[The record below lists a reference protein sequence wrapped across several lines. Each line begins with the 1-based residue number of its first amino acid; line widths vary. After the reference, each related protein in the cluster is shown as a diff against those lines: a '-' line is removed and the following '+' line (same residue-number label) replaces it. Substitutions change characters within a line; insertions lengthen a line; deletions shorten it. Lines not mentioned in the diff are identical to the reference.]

1 MTTTGTSA
9 ADRIRAILSGANGY
23 ETGLDELTVLPPEE
37 VDPALSAAL
46 RQSTERL
53 FRAGWQPVE
62 LHRLVTRRTGPD
74 AARLVA
80 DAVAAQLHRTPAA
93 DPRWIAQAAE
103 IGAERWWPADDG
115 YPSELGRRLRA
126 DRVTVLDLILSTL
139 TVLRTLPSIEILMPP
154 PGTFVPR
161 RTPER
166 SDNRVLERVRALL
179 AKAESTDY
187 PAEADAYTAKA
198 QEMITRHSL
207 DEALL
212 TADHAEVV
220 PLARRIAVDAPYE
233 SEKAALLHAVARA
246 NRCHAVWTP
255 DLGFATVF
263 GFDADID
270 AVDLLHASLL
280 IQAQRA
286 MSRTEP
292 PANKAGKSRL
302 KTFRASFLVAFASRI
317 GERLARAARDAVPTT
332 GDLLPVLRSR
342 DLQVQETMTRA
353 FPHTERARGARIDSD
368 EGWRE
373 GRAAADRATLT

>member
-1 MTTTGTSA
+1 MLSGTTG
-9 ADRIRAILSGANGY
+9 Y
-23 ETGLDELTVLPPEE
+23 EQGLDELTVLPPET

-46 RQSTERL
+46 RESGERL
-53 FRAGWQPVE
+53 FKAGWQPVE
-62 LHRLVTRRTGPD
+62 LHRLVTRRVGPE

-80 DAVAAQLHRTPAA
+80 DVAAGLLDRTQTA
-93 DPRWIAQAAE
+93 DPRWTAQAAE
-103 IGAERWWPADDG
+103 IGAERWWSSDAD
-115 YPSELGRRLRA
+115 YPSELARRVRA
-126 DRVTVLDLILSTL
+126 DRVTVLDLIVSALAL
-139 TVLRTLPSIEILMPP
+139 LRTLPSIEILIPP
-154 PGTFVPR
+154 PGTALPKAVH
-161 RTPER
+161 TGK
-166 SDNRVLERVRALL
+166 SDNRVLDRVRALL
-179 AKAESTDY
+179 AKAESTDF
-187 PAEADAYTAKA
+187 PAEAETYTAKA

-212 TADHAEVV
+212 SVDRAEVV
-220 PLARRIAVDAPYE
+220 PLTRRIPVDAPYE

-280 IQAQRA
+280 VQAQRA

-292 PANKAGKSRL
+292 RGKGGKSRL
-302 KTFRASFLVAFASRI
+302 KTFRASFLVAFAHRI
-317 GERLARAARDAVPTT
+317 GERLAQAARAALPAED

-342 DLQVQETMTRA
+342 DVQVQETMNRV
-353 FPHTERARGARIDSD
+353 FPRTERARGARVDSD

-373 GRAAADRATLT
+373 GRAAADQATF

>member
-1 MTTTGTSA
+1 MTSA
-9 ADRIRAILSGANGY
+9 AEKVGSILSGATAY
-23 ETGLDELTVLPPEE
+23 ETGLDELTVLPPAD

-46 RQSTERL
+46 RRAGERL

-62 LHRLVTRRTGPD
+62 LHRLVTRRSGPD

-80 DAVAAQLHRTPAA
+80 DAAGALLHRTPAA
-93 DPRWIAQAAE
+93 DPRWAAQAAE
-103 IGAERWWPADDG
+103 IGADRWWTSDAD
-115 YPSELGRRLRA
+115 YPSELARRLRA
-126 DRVTVLDLILSTL
+126 DRVSVLDLILSTL
-139 TVLRTLPSIEILMPP
+139 LVLRTLPPIEILLPP
-154 PGTFVPR
+154 PGTTAPR
-161 RTPER
+161 RNAER
-166 SDNRVLERVRALL
+166 SDHRVLERVRALL

-187 PAEADAYTAKA
+187 PAEAEAYTAKA
-198 QEMITRHSL
+198 QEMISRHSL

-212 TADHAEVV
+212 TADRAEVV

-246 NRCHAVWTP
+246 NRCHAVWSP
-255 DLGFATVF
+255 EFGFATVF
-263 GFDADID
+263 GFDADLD

-280 IQAQRA
+280 VQAQRA

-292 PANKAGKSRL
+292 PGGKAGKSRL
-302 KTFRASFLVAFASRI
+302 KAFRASFLVAFAARI
-317 GERLARAARDAVPTT
+317 GERLARAARAALPDAG

-342 DLQVQETMTRA
+342 DVQVRETMTRV
-353 FPHTERARGARIDSD
+353 FPRTERARGARVDSD

>member
-1 MTTTGTSA
+1 MTTA
-9 ADRIRAILSGANGY
+9 ADTIQAILSGATGY
-23 ETGLDELTVLPPEE
+23 EPGLDELTVLPATD
-37 VDPALSAAL
+37 VDPVLSAAL
-46 RQSTERL
+46 RQAAERL
-53 FRAGWQPVE
+53 FRGGWQPVE
-62 LHRLVTRRTGPD
+62 LHRLMTRRSGPD

-103 IGAERWWPADDG
+103 IGAERWWPADEA

-126 DRVTVLDLILSTL
+126 DRVTVLDLVLTTL
-139 TVLRTLPSIEILMPP
+139 TVLRTLPPIEILMPP
-154 PGTFVPR
+154 PGAFVAQKNV
-161 RTPER
+161 EK

-187 PAEADAYTAKA
+187 PAEAEAYTAKA

-212 TADHAEVV
+212 TADRAEIV
-220 PLARRIAVDAPYE
+220 PLARRVAVDAPYE

-280 IQAQRA
+280 VQAQRA

-292 PANKAGKSRL
+292 PGGKAGKARL

-317 GERLARAARDAVPTT
+317 GERLARAAREALPT
-332 GDLLPVLRSR
+332 GDDLLPVLRSR
-342 DLQVQETMTRA
+342 DLQVHASMTRV
-353 FPHTERARGARIDSD
+353 FPHTERARGARVDSD

-373 GRAAADRATLT
+373 GRAAADRAALS